1 MNLELDNTRLYVS
14 SFMALV
20 FNGAKGKNVI
30 VDVVN
35 VVVSWVSGKSVV
47 TGGGVLNVIASVVL
61 TVVRAVSVVS
71 SS

>member
-1 MNLELDNTRLYVS
+1 
-14 SFMALV
+14 MALV

-47 TGGGVLNVIASVVL
+47 TGGVVLNVIASVVL

>member
-47 TGGGVLNVIASVVL
+47 IGGVVLNVIASVVL

>member
-47 TGGGVLNVIASVVL
+47 TGGVVLNVIASVVL

>member
-20 FNGAKGKNVI
+20 FNGAKGKNVV

-47 TGGGVLNVIASVVL
+47 TGGVVLNVIASVVL

>member
-20 FNGAKGKNVI
+20 FNGAKGKNVV